1 MQSVQ
6 RSKDPG
12 RRERRRRILNN
23 FFKEPSKI
31 DVKELQNKKKF
42 KELEENAQI
51 VKDSCERQNR
61 LKISR
66 NRSNLS
72 KIVADHE
79 ETVKFFQIFER
90 FTNLSSAEENP
101 CKGSKERVL
110 GSKNNHRGRK
120 ICPTNRSEAEI

>member
-1 MQSVQ
+1 MQSVL
-6 RSKDPG
+6 RSKDRG
-12 RRERRRRILNN
+12 SRERRRRILHN

-51 VKDSCERQNR
+51 VKDSCKRQNR

-72 KIVADHE
+72 KIVADNE
-79 ETVKFFQIFER
+79 EFVYFFQIFEI
-90 FTNLSSAEENP
+90 FINISST
-101 CKGSKERVL
+101 GV
-110 GSKNNHRGRK
+110 KNA
-120 ICPTNRSEAEI
+120 S

>member
-1 MQSVQ
+1 LSIVGRLQRLQSVL
-6 RSKDPG
+6 RSKDRG
-12 RRERRRRILNN
+12 SRERRRRILHN

-51 VKDSCERQNR
+51 VKDSCERKNR

-90 FTNLSSAEENP
+90 FTNLFF
-101 CKGSKERVL
+101 R
-110 GSKNNHRGRK
+110 RRK
-120 ICPTNRSEAEI
+120 FH